1 MKTTKK
7 ELQKLVNQIGELT
20 GLATS
25 HEEATNKD
33 LKSFLFLQHAPV
45 YGGYR
50 LISIMLDSGVHHGA
64 LGMSSCEA
72 NLKASEMEIKLRG
85 IITGLTYKK

>member
-7 ELQKLVNQIGELT
+7 ELQKLVNRIGELT
-20 GLATS
+20 ELATS
-25 HEEATNKD
+25 YDEAKNKN
-33 LKSFLFLQHAPV
+33 LNSYLFLQHAPV

-50 LISIMLDSGVHHGA
+50 LISVMLDGGAYHGA
-64 LGMSSCEA
+64 LDMSSCEA

>member
-25 HEEATNKD
+25 HEEAKNKN
-33 LKSFLFLQHAPV
+33 LTSYLYLEYNSV
-45 YGGYR
+45 YGGYCLVSVR
-50 LISIMLDSGVHHGA
+50 LDNGGHFGA
-64 LGMSSCEA
+64 LGMSSNETR
-72 NLKASEMEIKLRG
+72 LKALEMEIKLRG
-85 IITGLTYKK
+85 IIIGLTYKK